1 MRRRILLMTIMAL
14 SLVPAGTALAGNPL
28 SKLGRGLTNIVFS
41 FMEYP
46 TNIQK
51 AADRRGAA
59 SGFFEGLAAGTYY
72 MVGRTLAGVYD
83 VATFLVPLPAG
94 YKPLMK
100 PDYVFDAAAQA

>member
-1 MRRRILLMTIMAL
+1 MRRRNLLIAVMAL
-14 SLVPAGTALAGNPL
+14 SLLPAGTAFAGNPL
-28 SKLGRGLTNIVFS
+28 TKLGRGLTNIIFS

-59 SGFFEGLAAGTYY
+59 SGFFEGVAAGTYY

-83 VATFLVPLPAG
+83 VATFLIPLPAG
-94 YKPLMK
+94 YKPIMK
-100 PDYVFDAAAQA
+100 PDYVFGAAAEA